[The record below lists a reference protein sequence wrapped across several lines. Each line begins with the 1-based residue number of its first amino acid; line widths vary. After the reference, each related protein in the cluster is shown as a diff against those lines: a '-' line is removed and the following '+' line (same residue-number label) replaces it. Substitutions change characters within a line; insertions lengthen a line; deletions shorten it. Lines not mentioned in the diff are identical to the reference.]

1 MLDIHLN
8 VCYNHREIIDKGK
21 IFNKRGYGMIVYPGT
36 TVKKSDLNGKQFL
49 NGIFMGTNGLI
60 MQQLKELTGV
70 TTPAVQN
77 WVSRGFIPR
86 PINKRYSKDTTARI
100 FIINVLR
107 NTMSLEDIKK
117 LLVFVNG
124 NPENREDDIIP
135 ESELYSYF
143 CEIVFSEE
151 FSYKTVNRLIK
162 AVTETFKERYPGS
175 KQRLEKALEIICIN
189 HLANNLLNKSQ
200 NLLLNVETN
209 NIFGQ
214 EIK

>member
-1 MLDIHLN
+1 MT
-8 VCYNHREIIDKGK
+8 
-21 IFNKRGYGMIVYPGT
+21 VYPGT
-36 TVKKSDLNGKQFL
+36 TVLRSDLNGKQFL
-49 NGIFMGTNGLI
+49 NGIFMGTSGI
-60 MQQLKELTGV
+60 VMQQLKELAGV

-86 PINKRYSKDTTARI
+86 PINKRYTKDVTARI

-124 NPENREDDIIP
+124 NAESHDDDIIP

-143 CEIVFSEE
+143 CEVVFCEE
-151 FSYKTVNRLIK
+151 FSYKTVSNLVLK
-162 AVTETFKERYPGS
+162 VTADFKEKYEGA
-175 KQRLEKALEIICIN
+175 KQRLQKALEIICIN

-200 NLLLNVETN
+200 KLLSKVETN

-214 EIK
+214 TI